1 MKEALG
7 VISLNVELR
16 PKFIDIEELEV
27 AILEGPGVRLRSDVG
42 RVDEYS
48 LVEDTFKGAD
58 DVVEIAFE
66 PVVSI
71 GISICEVGAN
81 RIVEINISS
90 SVED

>member
-1 MKEALG
+1 MNYAIVAVGALLLL
-7 VISLNVELR
+7 VILGWFAWG
-16 PKFIDIEELEV
+16 K
-27 AILEGPGVRLRSDVG
+27 
-42 RVDEYS
+42 
-48 LVEDTFKGAD
+48 DTFKGAD